1 MLDNI
6 DIQYVEYECRV
17 HIILYPGFFPC
28 NKKSYRMIRNL
39 LKHLPPDIAKDKAAQ
54 IALHIDDLQKEA
66 QGIDEEWIR
75 QGMIKKIDQQW
86 KYYHELIM
94 PFLNYDGGSW
104 YGTKKNI

>member
-1 MLDNI
+1 VLDDI
-6 DIQYVEYECRV
+6 DIRYVEYECRV

-66 QGIDEEWIR
+66 HGIDDERIK
-75 QGMIKKIDQQW
+75 QSMLKKINQQW
-86 KYYHELIM
+86 QYYNELIM
-94 PFLNYDGGSW
+94 RFLYYDGGSC
-104 YGTKKNI
+104 YATTKNL